1 MEGPATAPS
10 SSPAQHSSWHSPV
23 TYLFGGLAALLG
35 LIFLAIFILSCTY
48 LKLSDYLEN
57 RRQNERSD
65 LEAAA
70 GEADGGSG
78 GSESG
83 CLKLAQPVLEEKY
96 LVIMA
101 GQQKPTFLATPV
113 SSRASSFGSKSNCS
127 CSTRNENTETS
138 EEENAKKKQE
148 CWMCRV

>member
-10 SSPAQHSSWHSPV
+10 SSPAQHSSWHTRV

-48 LKLSDYLEN
+48 LKLVDYLEN
-57 RRQNERSD
+57 RRENERSD

-70 GEADGGSG
+70 SEANG

-83 CLKLAQPVLEEKY
+83 GLKLARPVLEDKY

-101 GQQKPTFLATPV
+101 GQQKPTFLATPI
-113 SSRASSFGSKSNCS
+113 SSRVSSFGSKSNCS
-127 CSTRNENTETS
+127 CSTSSANTETS
-138 EEENAKKKQE
+138 EEDSAKKKQE
-148 CWMCRV
+148 CWMCRA